1 MKIEKSVDV
10 DHQVGARIRFLRT
23 SAKLTIEELA
33 FDSKINTN
41 YLSDLERGNRNPT
54 VKVLNK
60 IANGLKISL
69 SELLLGIH
77 EDL

>member
-1 MKIEKSVDV
+1 MKIEQSVDV
-10 DHQVGARIRFLRT
+10 DHQVGARIRFLRIN
-23 SAKLTIEELA
+23 SNQTIEELA
-33 FDSKINTN
+33 FESGINTN

-54 VKVLNK
+54 IKVLNK